1 MAYPMEDST
10 CSSRQ
15 VIAAVN
21 ILKLMWTDP
30 RSTFRGNHYRIDNA
44 ICFPKA
50 TQNPS
55 IPPWIGTIGGEWSS
69 ENISMDGQMVDG
81 IARHA
86 DRWNNTPASV
96 ETVRTKLDTLEAARQ
111 HAGTDYDRIGKSL
124 ESQVLIVEDSTNV
137 QRLQDEIERL
147 NPQKTFYQHW
157 DRLRE
162 RYPIGTPDEVTSRL
176 EEYRTLGIERSMFWF
191 MDYPSL
197 NGVQLFAN
205 SIMPRFRQARR

>member
-1 MAYPMEDST
+1 M
-10 CSSRQ
+10 
-15 VIAAVN
+15 
-21 ILKLMWTDP
+21 
-30 RSTFRGNHYRIDNA
+30 
-44 ICFPKA
+44 
-50 TQNPS
+50 
-55 IPPWIGTIGGEWSS
+55 
-69 ENISMDGQMVDG
+69 
-81 IARHA
+81 
-86 DRWNNTPASV
+86 

-111 HAGTDYDRIGKSL
+111 HAGTDYGRIGKSL
-124 ESQVLIVEDSTNV
+124 ESQVLIVEDSTGV